1 MKTKQRSCLRAGPL
15 FLLLVGL
22 APPVLGQTVGASLT
36 GTVTDN
42 TGAVLT
48 KASVVA
54 VHRSTGVEYPTQS
67 NDSGV
72 YTITGLPIGTYVVK
86 AESPGFKSVTTNP
99 LKLEVGQIARVNL
112 KLEVGAVTEQVEV
125 TGVNPILQTENAVVG
140 EIISGSTIVAL
151 PLNGR
156 NFAQLTLLAPGVQTH
171 APDTF
176 TEVKTTGVVGSG
188 RPYVNGQREQSNN
201 FMLDGIDQ
209 NEAVD
214 NLIAY
219 YPSPDAIAEMKVDT
233 NNYSAEYGN
242 VAGGVVN
249 VVTKSGSN
257 EFHGSAFTFARDDK
271 FDANSWANNRS
282 GAKKGNFT
290 QQIFGATL
298 GGPLA
303 RNKLFFFVD
312 YQGTRIDR
320 PGDTVATVAP
330 AEWRNGDFSSLL
342 ARGVVIRDPL
352 TGLPFPN
359 NQVPTSRFSPA
370 ARALLGNT
378 TNYPLPNRPGVN
390 GLTGNFV
397 GFQDSE
403 TRNHQGDLRI
413 DANLSPSDN
422 LSIRGSVGT
431 YHNLT
436 TETVFPLRPGGGWD
450 SDARSVAVNWAHTWP
465 AAVNELRVGWSH
477 VLIDE
482 NPTANVFGLGDYN
495 QTLGIP
501 GGQVIPGLSEIS
513 FGNSGIDGVGNIAAR
528 HFTNNNTFQI
538 SEKLSLSRGRHFLSV
553 GGQFLHYRMGQDYA
567 SNSGLLGSFRF
578 NQPDFTGFGFSDFLL
593 DQVGGKQIGRSGPW
607 TQLQNRIGVFVQDD
621 LKVGS
626 RLTLNLGLRWEYAS
640 PIVEKDD
647 KQVNWDIETG
657 EQRFAGQ
664 DGNSRALYD
673 PYYGGFSPRL
683 GLAWTPNDKTVL
695 RGGYGMVQYM
705 EGTGAN
711 CRLPLNIPFFGEFT
725 RNYTGTPGSLA
736 TGFSDVRDL
745 TRLQLRVWQTDLKP
759 QLTQQWNAFVERQ
772 VSDTTSL
779 NVGYVGSKSTR
790 VVSFGNANQPL
801 PGVGDPST
809 WAPEQQR
816 RPFPQYGF
824 WRYTASDAKVNYHGL
839 QTSLRR
845 RRANGLEFLASYTL
859 SKALTDNV
867 GFYGAGWGGFN
878 ADEGNGSVGGAG
890 NLNFRDKSLDYGPAW
905 FSSKHTG
912 AFSASYELPVG
923 KGRSVGSDWSG
934 LAQAL
939 LGGWN
944 VSSILTVR
952 SGLPITV
959 LNGWGNISLQHPDV
973 LQERPD
979 RIGDGSVSDPS
990 WDLWLDRSAFRDP
1003 APGQF
1008 GNSGVGILRGP
1019 GFYNIDLGIDKNFDL
1034 GASRLLTL
1042 RIEAFNVLNHSNKG
1056 LPIRDVTDPNF
1067 GRILGTA
1074 NRARVLEFA
1083 GKFIF

>member
-15 FLLLVGL
+15 LLLLASL
-22 APPVLGQTVGASLT
+22 APPVLGQTVGATVT
-36 GTVTDN
+36 GTVTDY

-48 KASVVA
+48 QASVVA
-54 VHRSTGVEYPTQS
+54 AHRNTGVEYPTQS
-67 NDSGV
+67 NDAGV

-86 AESPGFKSVTTNP
+86 AESQGFKSVTTNP
-99 LKLEVGQIARVNL
+99 MKLEVGQIARVNL
-112 KLEVGAVTEQVEV
+112 KLDVGAMTEEVQVIS
-125 TGVNPILQTENAVVG
+125 VNPILQTETSVVG

-156 NFAQLTLLAPGVQTH
+156 NYAQLTLLAPGVQTH

-176 TEVKTTGVVGSG
+176 TEVKTSNASG

-249 VVTKSGSN
+249 AVTKSGSN
-257 EFHGSAFTFARDDK
+257 EFHGNAFAFGRDDK
-271 FDANSWANNRS
+271 FDANSWSNNRS
-282 GAKKGNFT
+282 GAQKGNFS
-290 QQIFGATL
+290 QQIYGATL
-298 GGPLA
+298 GGPIA
-303 RNKLFFFVD
+303 RNKVFFFVD
-312 YQGTRIDR
+312 YQGTRVNR

-359 NQVPTSRFSPA
+359 NQVPTSRFSPT

-390 GLTGNFV
+390 GLTGNYV
-397 GFQDSE
+397 AFQNSQ
-403 TRNHQGDLRI
+403 TRNHQGDLKL
-413 DANLSPSDN
+413 DANLSPTDN
-422 LSIRGSVGT
+422 VSVRGSMGK
-431 YHNLT
+431 YHNVT
-436 TETVFPLRPGGGWD
+436 TETAFPLRPGGGWD
-450 SDARSVAVNWAHTWP
+450 SDAQSVAVNWAHTFSSTLI
-465 AAVNELRVGWSH
+465 NELRAGWSH
-477 VLIDE
+477 VTIDE

-495 QTLGIP
+495 EVLGIP

-513 FGNSGIDGVGNIAAR
+513 FGNIGIDGVGNIASR
-528 HFTNNNTFQI
+528 HYTNNKTFQI
-538 SEKLSLSRGRHFLSV
+538 SEKVSISRGRHFLSV
-553 GGQFLHYRMGQDYA
+553 GGQFLHYRMGQDFA
-567 SNSGLLGSFRF
+567 SNSGLLGSFQF
-578 NQPDFTGFGFSDFLL
+578 NQNFTGFGFSDFLL
-593 DQVGGKQIGRSGPW
+593 DQVGQKRIGRSAPW

-621 LKVGS
+621 LKVHS
-626 RLTLNLGLRWEYAS
+626 NLTLNLGLRWEYAS
-640 PIVEKDD
+640 PIVEADD
-647 KQVNWDIETG
+647 KQVNFDLETG
-657 EQRFAGQ
+657 EARLAGQ
-664 DGNSRALYD
+664 NGNSRALYD

-683 GLAWTPNDKTVL
+683 GFAWTPNDKTVL
-695 RGGYGMVQYM
+695 RGGYGLVQYM

-711 CRLPLNIPFFGEFT
+711 NRLTMNPPFFGEFN
-725 RNYTGTPGSLA
+725 RIYSGSPGSLA
-736 TGFSDVRDL
+736 TGFADVQDL
-745 TRLQLRVWQTDLKP
+745 TNLQIRAWQTDLRP
-759 QLTQQWNAFVERQ
+759 QLTQQWNLFVERQ
-772 VSDTTSL
+772 VTDTTSL
-779 NVGYVGSKSTR
+779 NVGYVGSKSTH
-790 VVSFGNANQPL
+790 VASFGNLNQAL

-809 WAPEQQR
+809 WAPERQR
-816 RPFPQYGF
+816 QPLPQYG
-824 WRYTASDAKVNYHGL
+824 WGRYTSSDAIANYHGL
-839 QTSLRR
+839 QTSVRR
-845 RRANGLEFLASYTL
+845 RRANGLEFMASYTL

-878 ADEGNGSVGGAG
+878 ADEANGSIGGAG
-890 NLNFRDKSLDYGPAW
+890 NMNFRDKSLDYGPAW

-912 AFSASYELPVG
+912 AFSTSYELPVG
-923 KGRSVGSDWSG
+923 KGRRVGSDWSG
-934 LAQAL
+934 VADAL

-959 LNGWGNISLQHPDV
+959 LNGWGNISLQDPIV
-973 LQERPD
+973 IQERPD
-979 RIGDGSVSDPS
+979 RIADGSASNPG
-990 WDLWLDRSAFRDP
+990 WDSWLDASAFRDP
-1003 APGQF
+1003 ARGQF

-1019 GFYNIDLGIDKNFDL
+1019 GFYNIDLGIDKNFNL

-1042 RIEAFNVLNHSNKG
+1042 RIEAFNLLNHPNKG
-1056 LPIRDVTDPNF
+1056 LPIRDVTDPRF
-1067 GRILGTA
+1067 GQILGTA